1 MGVSIITAALSAAGQ
16 IKSNNPHPGLFACI
30 SYLPTP
36 RFTDGATNPPIPFQ
50 ALPGDGCLCPEV
62 VRDGL
67 TTSPSLPFR
76 VFRTIPSPV
85 LAAHIRARTGGAR
98 DRKSGVEGKR
108 G

>member
-62 VRDGL
+62 VPDGL
-67 TTSPSLPFR
+67 PPRPSLPLR
-76 VFRTIPSPV
+76 VFRTIHSPELEARLRLRKGRSRV
-85 LAAHIRARTGGAR
+85 DRSLLA
-98 DRKSGVEGKR
+98 VV
-108 G
+108 